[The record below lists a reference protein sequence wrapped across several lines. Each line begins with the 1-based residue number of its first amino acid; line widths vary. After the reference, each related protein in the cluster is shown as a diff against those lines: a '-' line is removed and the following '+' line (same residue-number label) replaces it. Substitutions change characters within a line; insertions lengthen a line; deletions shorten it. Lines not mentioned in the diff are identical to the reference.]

1 LWYNYHNDSNILPAS
16 NHPYE
21 AVALPTNQYWINVC
35 GQIGIQCPDE
45 DHVKNVG
52 GCQTFFGSKQ
62 AHVIGKTDQQ
72 ELRYKFSN

>member
-35 GQIGIQCPDE
+35 GPIGIQCPDE

-52 GCQTFFGSKQ
+52 GCQTFFGSQQ

-72 ELRYKFSN
+72 ELRYTFSN